1 MSHIYSQGD
10 KVSVEQWDAD
20 QPPNKRLGS
29 PAEVL
34 MTEKVR
40 NCESGIM
47 VTIRGANKG
56 VEMRLDSNWL
66 LPMGDKKP
74 APSGAG

>member
-10 KVSVEQWDAD
+10 KASVEQWDSSL
-20 QPPNKRLGS
+20 PPNKRLGS

-34 MTEKVR
+34 FTEKVR

-47 VTIRGANKG
+47 VTVRGANG
-56 VEMRLDSNWL
+56 ATLRLDSNWL
-66 LPMGDKKP
+66 LPVPKQ
-74 APSGAG
+74 